1 MKFNIKRMVASLMAA
16 ALLLCGAAL
25 ADTITFTGTVA
36 ASQTCEVYAPIGG
49 TVQAVNVEAG
59 QRVSAG
65 DVIVSLSTTK
75 VYAEEAGVVTGV
87 FGQPGD
93 SAETVA
99 QKYGAVM
106 YIEGESVYS
115 IAASTDN
122 AYNSTATKFVHVG
135 ERVYLECY
143 SDGKHTGTGVITA
156 IEGTDYTVKVLSGEF
171 LIGETVNVYRGDSAA
186 SAQRIGRGTLNRI
199 NPTAVSGSGSIVSL
213 AVSDGDTVERGDLL
227 FETLDG
233 SFDGLY
239 MSGSDIAAGVDGTV
253 SQVSAQQGG
262 AVQKNGVVAVLW
274 PDSAMRVEAQVEEA
288 NLASI
293 AVGDPVSIELV
304 WNQDEGVTYDG
315 VITMI
320 SAIADIAS
328 ASSGDAMGGSSDDGV
343 TYTVYIDFTP
353 DENTR
358 YGMSAV
364 VTTLDEEAE
373 IEEEAEEEAAEEEV
387 EEAQPEE
394 SWRPQPPEGFDPAN
408 MPEGFDPENLPEGF
422 DPANMPEGF
431 DPANLPEGFPS
442 AEEGVTD
449 DAQD

>member
-1 MKFNIKRMVASLMAA
+1 MKSSVKHVIASLIAA

-59 QRVSAG
+59 QKVSAG
-65 DVIVSLSTTK
+65 DAIVSLSTTK
-75 VYAEEAGVVTGV
+75 VYAEESGTVTGV

-186 SAQRIGRGTLNRI
+186 SVQRIGRGTLNRVS
-199 NPTAVSGSGSIVSL
+199 PTAVTGSGSIVSL
-213 AVSDGDTVERGDLL
+213 AVSDGDAVERGDLL

-239 MSGSDIAAGVDGTV
+239 MSGSDITAGVDGTV
-253 SQVSAQQGG
+253 SQIDAQQGG
-262 AVQKNGVVAVLW
+262 AVQKNSVVAVLW

-304 WNQDEGVTYDG
+304 WNQDDEVTYPG
-315 VITMI
+315 TITMI
-320 SAIADIAS
+320 SAIADGAS
-328 ASSGDAMGGSSDDGV
+328 TSSGDAMGAETDDSV

-353 DENTR
+353 DANTR

-364 VTTLDEEAE
+364 VTTLDEEEEAE
-373 IEEEAEEEAAEEEV
+373 AEAVEETAEEEAGEAAQS
-387 EEAQPEE
+387 EEAG
-394 SWRPQPPEGFDPAN
+394 RPQPPEGFDPAN

-431 DPANLPEGFPS
+431 PS

>member
-1 MKFNIKRMVASLMAA
+1 MKSNTKRILA
-16 ALLLCGAAL
+16 ALIVAMLLLSSAAL

-36 ASQTCEVYAPIGG
+36 ASQTSEVYAPIGG

-65 DVIVSLSTTK
+65 DALVSLSTTK
-75 VYAEEAGVVTGV
+75 VYAEEAGTVTGV

-143 SDGKHTGTGVITA
+143 SDGKHTGEGVITA

-171 LIGETVNVYRGDSAA
+171 LIGETVNVYRGDSAV
-186 SAQRIGRGTLNRI
+186 STQRIGRGTLNRVS
-199 NPTAVSGSGSIVSL
+199 PTAVSGSGSIVSI
-213 AVSDGDTVERGDLL
+213 AVSDGDAVERGDLL

-239 MSGSDIAAGVDGTV
+239 MSGSDIAADVDGTV
-253 SQVSAQQGG
+253 SEVSAQQGG
-262 AVQKNGVVAVLW
+262 AVQKNGVVAVLY

-293 AVGDPVSIELV
+293 RVGDPVSIELV

-320 SAIADIAS
+320 SAIADSAS
-328 ASSGDAMGGSSDDGV
+328 ASSGEAMGVDTGDSDDSV

-364 VTTLDEEAE
+364 VTTLDGEAE
-373 IEEEAEEEAAEEEV
+373 VEEEAEEEPAEEEAEE
-387 EEAQPEE
+387 EEAQAEA
-394 SWRPQPPEGFDPAN
+394 SGRPQPPEGFDPAN

-431 DPANLPEGFPS
+431 PA
-442 AEEGVTD
+442 AEDGVTD

>member
-1 MKFNIKRMVASLMAA
+1 MKSNIKRVLASLVIAA
-16 ALLLCGAAL
+16 MLLSSAAL

-36 ASQTCEVYAPIGG
+36 ASQTHEVYAPIGG
-49 TVQAVNVEAG
+49 TVEAVNVEAG
-59 QRVSAG
+59 QKVSAG
-65 DVIVSLSTTK
+65 DAIVSLSTTK
-75 VYAEEAGVVTGV
+75 VYAEESGTVTGV

-93 SAETVA
+93 NAETVA

-106 YIEGESVYS
+106 YLEGESVYS
-115 IAASTDN
+115 IDASTDN

-135 ERVYLECY
+135 EAVYLECY

-156 IEGTDYTVKVLSGEF
+156 IQGTDYTVKVTSGEF
-171 LIGETVNVYRGDSAA
+171 LIGETVNVYRGDSAV
-186 SAQRIGRGTLNRI
+186 SAQRIGRGTLNRV
-199 NPTAVSGSGSIVSL
+199 NPTAVSGNGSIASL
-213 AVSDGDTVERGDLL
+213 AVSEGDVVERGDLL

-262 AVQKNGVVAVLW
+262 RIEKNSVVAVVY
-274 PDSAMRVEAQVEEA
+274 PEGAMRVEAQIEEA
-288 NLASI
+288 NLASV

-315 VITMI
+315 VISMI
-320 SAIADIAS
+320 SAIADSAS
-328 ASSGDAMGGSSDDGV
+328 ASSGASADAMGVETGDSDDTV

-364 VTTLDEEAE
+364 VTTLDG
-373 IEEEAEEEAAEEEV
+373 EEEV
-387 EEAQPEE
+387 EEEVEEETAEEEADEAQAEE
-394 SWRPQPPEGFDPAN
+394 SGRPQPPEGFDPAN

-422 DPANMPEGF
+422 DPAN
-431 DPANLPEGFPS
+431 LPEDFPS
-442 AEEGVTD
+442 ADEGVTD